1 MDIDNYLKNY
11 LNKDGHIKNKNLKE
25 IIPQLKSLILPKL
38 KDKKLD
44 MENMKIILHD
54 SLSELGWSKEQI
66 LKLSK
71 PRGRS
76 KKKSKS
82 INKQYGTSRGWG
94 KVGQSKTTPEIYE
107 GGSPGLGKGK
117 S

>member
-11 LNKDGHIKNKNLKE
+11 LNKDGHIKYKNLEE

-44 MENMKIILHD
+44 TENMKIILHD
-54 SLSELGWSKEQI
+54 ALSELGWSKEQI
-66 LKLSK
+66 LKLSEL
-71 PRGRS
+71 RRRS

-94 KVGQSKTTPEIYE
+94 KVGQIKTTPEIYQ